1 MAVHIGANTITEV
14 SQNGHNIMEV
24 SGNYAAYERC
34 NARGG
39 RSTGDSG
46 TAVEYSFNVVSNSN
60 NDTGG
65 LSGARF
71 TAPYDG
77 TYWIYFWFMI
87 RNTTTQ
93 NNKRYRIRINNSSDT
108 RQVYVYT
115 SNGGGYYREAQSGI
129 CVNLS
134 AGDFVSVYTDTMNLY
149 GSSTLYSRIN
159 ATFLG

>member
-1 MAVHIGANTITEV
+1 MPIHIGPNTISEV

-24 SGNYAAYERC
+24 SGNYAGYERC
-34 NARGG
+34 NARAG

-46 TAVEYSFNVVSNSN
+46 TATEYSFNVVSNSN

-65 LSGARF
+65 QSGARF

-77 TYWIYFWFMI
+77 TYWIYYWFMI

-93 NNKRYRIRINNSSDT
+93 NNKHWRLRVNNSGDN

-115 SNGGGYYREAQSGI
+115 SNGGAYYREAQSGI
-129 CVNLS
+129 IVNLA
-134 AGDFVSVYTDTMNLY
+134 AGDFVSCYTSNFNLY
-149 GSSTLYSRIN
+149 GSSTMFSRVN
-159 ATFLG
+159 VTFLG

>member
-1 MAVHIGANTITEV
+1 MPIHIGSNTISEV

-24 SGNYAAYERC
+24 SGNYAGYERC
-34 NARGG
+34 NARAG

-46 TAVEYSFNVVSNSN
+46 TATEYSFNVVSNSN

-65 LSGARF
+65 QSGARF

-77 TYWIYFWFMI
+77 TYWIYYWFMI

-93 NNKRYRIRINNSSDT
+93 NNKHWRLRVNNSGDN

-115 SNGGGYYREAQSGI
+115 SNGGAYYREAQSGI
-129 CVNLS
+129 IVNLA
-134 AGDFVSVYTDTMNLY
+134 AGDFVSCYTSNFNLY
-149 GSSTLYSRIN
+149 GSSTLYSRVN
-159 ATFLG
+159 VTFLG

>member
-1 MAVHIGANTITEV
+1 
-14 SQNGHNIMEV
+14 MEV
-24 SGNYAAYERC
+24 SGNYAGYERC
-34 NARGG
+34 NARAG

-46 TAVEYSFNVVSNSN
+46 TATEYSFNVVSNSN

-65 LSGARF
+65 QSGARF

-77 TYWIYFWFMI
+77 TYWIYYWFMI

-93 NNKRYRIRINNSSDT
+93 NNKRWRLRINNSGDN

-129 CVNLS
+129 IVNLA
-134 AGDFVSVYTDTMNLY
+134 AGDFVSCYTDTFNLY
-149 GSSTLYSRIN
+149 GSSTLYSRVN
-159 ATFLG
+159 VTFLG

>member
-1 MAVHIGANTITEV
+1 MPIHIGPNTISEV

-24 SGNYAAYERC
+24 SGNYAGYERC
-34 NARGG
+34 NARAG

-46 TAVEYSFNVVSNSN
+46 TATEYSFNVVSNSN

-65 LSGARF
+65 QSGARF

-77 TYWIYFWFMI
+77 TYWIYYWFMI

-93 NNKRYRIRINNSSDT
+93 NNKHWRLRINNSGDN

-129 CVNLS
+129 IANIA
-134 AGDFVSVYTDTMNLY
+134 AGDFVSCYTSNFNLY
-149 GSSTLYSRIN
+149 GSSTMFSRVN
-159 ATFLG
+159 VTFLG